1 MSVLAMRAASVVW
14 LVWFIWI
21 VWIVW
26 IVYETGTLILGWIAN
41 FKIERMNECQERT
54 HRLLVSK

>member
-1 MSVLAMRAASVVW
+1 MRAASVVW